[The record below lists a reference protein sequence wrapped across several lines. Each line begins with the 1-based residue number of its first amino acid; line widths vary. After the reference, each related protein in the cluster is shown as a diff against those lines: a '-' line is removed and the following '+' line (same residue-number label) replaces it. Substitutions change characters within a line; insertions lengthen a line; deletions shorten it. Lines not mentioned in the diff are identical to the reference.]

1 MYGNT
6 YLDLGEVQIGL
17 YGNARYSTLNLITAG
32 NETFEEYFQNTNT
45 DINYKK
51 KQLVKG
57 YVATDR
63 QIDLHL
69 NIVYEKLG
77 LYQNS
82 KPFIPVFKST
92 DLSIL
97 NEIAN
102 TIYISGQVA
111 INTDGQIVGIDDLA
125 TQTRQVFENINSA
138 LETSELKF
146 NDVVKLT
153 FFLTDISQM
162 AIVRDIRD
170 QYIDTK
176 NPPAS
181 SAVEVRKLINDNL
194 LIEIEAIAV
203 AN

>member
-1 MYGNT
+1 MQKKFINPETMPATFGYSHII
-6 YLDLGEVQIGL
+6 EVS
-17 YGNARYSTLNLITAG
+17 NATR
-32 NETFEEYFQNTNT
+32 
-45 DINYKK
+45 
-51 KQLVKG
+51 
-57 YVATDR
+57 
-63 QIDLHL
+63 
-69 NIVYEKLG
+69 
-77 LYQNS
+77 
-82 KPFIPVFKST
+82 
-92 DLSIL
+92 
-97 NEIAN
+97 

-111 INTDGQIVGIDDLA
+111 INVDGHIVGHGDLG
-125 TQTRQVFENINSA
+125 TQTRQVFENIKVA
-138 LETSELKF
+138 LEASELNF

-162 AIVRDIRD
+162 AIVRGVRD

>member
-1 MYGNT
+1 MPATFGYSHIV
-6 YLDLGEVQIGL
+6 EVN
-17 YGNARYSTLNLITAG
+17 NAKR
-32 NETFEEYFQNTNT
+32 
-45 DINYKK
+45 
-51 KQLVKG
+51 
-57 YVATDR
+57 
-63 QIDLHL
+63 
-69 NIVYEKLG
+69 
-77 LYQNS
+77 
-82 KPFIPVFKST
+82 
-92 DLSIL
+92 
-97 NEIAN
+97 

-125 TQTRQVFENINSA
+125 KQTRQVFENIKIA
-138 LETSELKF
+138 LETSELNF

-162 AIVRDIRD
+162 AIVRGVRD

-181 SAVEVRKLINDNL
+181 SAVEVNKLINNKL

>member
-6 YLDLGEVQIGL
+6 YLDLEEYQIGL
-17 YGNARYSTLNLITAG
+17 YGNTRYTTLNLITA
-32 NETFEEYFQNTNT
+32 NKETFEEYFHDAIT
-45 DINYKK
+45 DINYTK
-51 KQLVKG
+51 KQLVENF
-57 YVATDR
+57 VAVDR
-63 QIDLHL
+63 QVDLNL
-69 NIVYEKLG
+69 NVLYEKLG

-82 KPFIPVFKST
+82 QPVIPVFKAT

-97 NEIAN
+97 SEI
-102 TIYISGQVA
+102 
-111 INTDGQIVGIDDLA
+111 
-125 TQTRQVFENINSA
+125 
-138 LETSELKF
+138 SELNF

-181 SAVEVRKLINDNL
+181 SAVEVNKLINDKL